1 VPESATYKFL
11 RYWLPALLWLSL
23 IASTSS
29 NAFSWE
35 NTGSILEWLLSA
47 LSLRL
52 SPEHL
57 YLLHFSIRKA
67 AHFTEYL
74 IMSFLW
80 YRAGQS
86 GRKEWRWSSALLAL
100 GVCLALASADEFHQ
114 TYLLSR
120 TGALRDVL
128 LDFSG
133 ALCTQLV
140 IGWRA
145 RRTAPAA

>member
-1 VPESATYKFL
+1 MPETSAQKFL

-35 NTGSILEWLLSA
+35 NTGIVLQWLLSA
-47 LSLRL
+47 LSIEL
-52 SPEHL
+52 SARHV
-57 YLLHFSIRKA
+57 YLLHFLIRKA

-86 GRKEWRWSSALLAL
+86 GRKEWRLSSALLAL

-120 TGALRDVL
+120 TGALRDVV

-133 ALCTQLV
+133 ALFTQVV
-140 IGWRA
+140 IAWRGWRA
-145 RRTAPAA
+145 ARLA

>member
-1 VPESATYKFL
+1 MPETPAKKFL
-11 RYWLPALLWLSL
+11 RYWLPAILWLSL

-35 NTGSILEWLLSA
+35 NTGSVLEWLLSA
-47 LSLRL
+47 LSLRM
-52 SPEHL
+52 SAQHL
-57 YLLHFSIRKA
+57 YLLHFALRKA

-86 GRKEWRWSSALLAL
+86 GRMQWRRSSALLAL

-120 TGALRDVL
+120 TGAFRDVL

-133 ALCTQLV
+133 ALFTQLV
-140 IGWRA
+140 MAWRA
-145 RRTAPAA
+145 RRAQPAA